1 MFLKIAVEDIGVGDN
16 LEDDHLSDDSD
27 DDDTTTMTNHHWP
40 WCVYTVTTCHHALQN
55 NSYVKCD
62 ILLGFTIRGGFY
74 ISSFHYI

>member
-55 NSYVKCD
+55 NSYVKS
-62 ILLGFTIRGGFY
+62 FTWLRTIIQGVPKRY
-74 ISSFHYI
+74 CL